1 MPGVG
6 QLVAV
11 QRQVRVDEVGG
22 RRALESVLGLP
33 AAGAVRKLRFSPDRS
48 AEPVARVI
56 DRALVGARS
65 AGLTAD
71 QLVVVGGSVEAAED
85 IVRVRRKA
93 HGTAGWIRTPTC
105 DIRVELLPAGLHA
118 AERTRDAA
126 DLDVDVAD
134 IVSAVSPCAGDPAG
148 ARQVRQALFD
158 VIDPDLGVN
167 IVDLGFVRGVHVDV
181 AGVATITMTLTSAAC
196 PLTGVMDDQIRSL
209 LLADGPQPLATDY
222 RIVWQWVPAWQPTDI
237 SEEGREQLRA
247 IGFNV

>member
-1 MPGVG
+1 
-6 QLVAV
+6 V
-11 QRQVRVDEVGG
+11 QQQVRVDEVGG

-33 AAGAVRKLRFSPDRS
+33 AAGAVKKLRFSPDRS

-56 DRALVGARS
+56 DKALAGARS

-105 DIRVELLPAGLHA
+105 DIRVELLPAGLHV
-118 AERTRDAA
+118 AEQADAA
-126 DLDVDVAD
+126 DLDADVAD
-134 IVSAVSPCAGDPAG
+134 IVSAVPAPAGDPAG

-167 IVDLGFVRGVHVDV
+167 IVDLGFVRGLHVDA

-209 LLADGPQPLATDY
+209 LLADEPQPLATDY
-222 RIVWQWVPAWQPTDI
+222 RIVWQWVPAWQPADI